1 LTGQPPHAGPRTAEL
16 FRRIAG
22 SESPRA
28 RSLEPSVPRALEAVC
43 LRAMARLREERYES
57 AAALAEDVQ
66 RWLADEPVSAYREPL
81 RVRLNRVLRRY
92 KGLVAGAAVVLL
104 SVSLVSSVLAWQIY
118 REKLKVEAAE
128 KVAVEQRE
136 QISEEKTRAE
146 EAEKVALAQSHL
158 AIDALGEMILD
169 VQNELEDA

>member
-1 LTGQPPHAGPRTAEL
+1 ADGRIDLIDRRTDIYGLGAILFEILTGRPPHTGPRTADL
-16 FRRIAG
+16 LRRIAT

-28 RSLEPSVPRALEAVC
+28 RSVEPSVPRAMESICA
-43 LRAMARLREERYES
+43 RAMARLREEGDGS

-104 SVSLVSSVLAWQIY
+104 SVSVVSSLLAWQIY
-118 REKLKVEAAE
+118 REKLKVEAA
-128 KVAVEQRE
+128 
-136 QISEEKTRAE
+136 
-146 EAEKVALAQSHL
+146 
-158 AIDALGEMILD
+158 
-169 VQNELEDA
+169 